1 MTTDAFSSMLK
12 QLDKAAQSLGYSR
25 EEYEFLRHPEKELTV
40 SFPVVMDDGSVRVF
54 TGFRV
59 QHNSHRGPYK
69 GGVRFSP
76 SINREEVKALAAWMT
91 WKCAVVNVP
100 YGGAKGGVIC
110 DPKELSVGELERL
123 TRRYTVAIMPLI
135 GPDKD
140 IPAPDLNTSAR
151 EMGWIMDTFSVF
163 KGNTTLGV
171 VTGKPVGLG
180 GSVGRREATGRGVL
194 YTTLEV
200 SKKLGIKPEETSVAI
215 QGYGNVGSVTA
226 KVLAESGFKVV
237 AVSDI
242 SGGIFNPEG
251 LDLGSINEFLA
262 ENPKST
268 LKDYAAPNISHITN
282 GEILTLDV
290 DILIPAATGG
300 QITEQNANQIKA
312 KVIVEAANGPT
323 TAEADEI
330 LEAREI
336 HVVPDI
342 LANAGGV
349 VVSYFEWVQNLQSF
363 FWNEQEVN
371 ERLEQIMV
379 RSFANVW
386 SVSKE
391 KGVSMRNAAYMVAI
405 DRVISAAKTRGF
417 NL

>member
-1 MTTDAFSSMLK
+1 
-12 QLDKAAQSLGYSR
+12 
-25 EEYEFLRHPEKELTV
+25 
-40 SFPVVMDDGSVRVF
+40 MDYGHF
-54 TGFRV
+54 QCV
-59 QHNSHRGPYK
+59 QRKY
-69 GGVRFSP
+69 
-76 SINREEVKALAAWMT
+76 
-91 WKCAVVNVP
+91 
-100 YGGAKGGVIC
+100 Y
-110 DPKELSVGELERL
+110 
-123 TRRYTVAIMPLI
+123 
-135 GPDKD
+135 
-140 IPAPDLNTSAR
+140 
-151 EMGWIMDTFSVF
+151 
-163 KGNTTLGV
+163 LGV